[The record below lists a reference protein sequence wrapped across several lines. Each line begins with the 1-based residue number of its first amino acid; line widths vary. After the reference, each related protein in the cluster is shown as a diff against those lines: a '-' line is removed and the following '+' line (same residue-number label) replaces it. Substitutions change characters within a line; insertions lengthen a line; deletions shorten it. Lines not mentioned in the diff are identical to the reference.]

1 MDTGR
6 SVQATPVQP
15 SARRR
20 LLWWGRATVTL
31 GLAIYLLWRLKD
43 QLGSIQIHLSHPAY
57 LGFGVLVAVLGV
69 LLSTQLWRLFIPNY
83 RSIPFY
89 HLLSHYL
96 LGMLLNN
103 FLPGGFG
110 GDAARVV
117 ALNRATGETDFAV
130 SSVLMTRIASL
141 WSIVLMASAAGV
153 LFTIYQVS
161 NISIQLLVISSCA
174 LVITILIT
182 LFLFGSPASALLKHL
197 PSHWGSWWMRLR
209 EYQASP
215 ALLATSLVYALGIQ
229 VCAIFI
235 NSFTARA
242 LGLSIAAWQL
252 WLCLPMITL
261 VTMLPISLGGFGV
274 REGSYILLFGF
285 TGVPAADALILS
297 LAVYVLLTLVTAI
310 GAGISIMF
318 SPSPRSLLQ
327 NRIRKNENP
336 DL

>member
-1 MDTGR
+1 M
-6 SVQATPVQP
+6 QP

-57 LGFGVLVAVLGV
+57 LGLGILVAVLGV
-69 LLSTQLWRLFIPNY
+69 LLSTQLWRLFIPHY
-83 RSIPFY
+83 HSVPFH
-89 HLLSHYL
+89 HLLAHYL

-117 ALNRATGETDFAV
+117 ALNRATGETDIAV
-130 SSVLMTRIASL
+130 STVLMTRLASL
-141 WSIVLMASAAGV
+141 WSIVLMACAAGL
-153 LFTIYQVS
+153 LFTIYQDS
-161 NISIQLLVISSCA
+161 NISIQLLVISGCA
-174 LVITILIT
+174 LVITILMT
-182 LFLFGSPASALLKHL
+182 VFLFGSPATALLRHL
-197 PSHWGSWWMRLR
+197 PSRWVSWWARLR
-209 EYQASP
+209 EYRSSP
-215 ALLATSLVYALGIQ
+215 ANLATSLVYALGIQ

-274 REGSYILLFGF
+274 REGSYILLLGL
-285 TGVPAADALILS
+285 TDVPAADALILS
-297 LAVYVLLTLVTAI
+297 LAVYILLTLVTAI
-310 GAGISIMF
+310 GAGISILF

-327 NRIRKNENP
+327 KRISKHENP